1 MNRIVL
7 IGAAAILAFVA
18 SATQGAAGN
27 LKSYEGASWYQK
39 YLSVVSGQAT
49 PLCSGNSGDVTV
61 PPFGSNIDAS
71 HECGSQSET
80 SIAIDPFAPGNVI
93 AGSHEIVPA
102 SVEISRAA
110 AELLRVFRREGQGD
124 IVREMINRTD
134 LRLPRVGQPQLRAF
148 GCNAIVLPPGY
159 ATGAR
164 P

>member
-61 PPFGSNIDAS
+61 PPFGSNFDAS
-71 HECGSQSET
+71 QN
-80 SIAIDPFAPGNVI
+80 ADRRARRR
-93 AGSHEIVPA
+93 
-102 SVEISRAA
+102 SRST
-110 AELLRVFRREGQGD
+110 RSRR
-124 IVREMINRTD
+124 
-134 LRLPRVGQPQLRAF
+134 
-148 GCNAIVLPPGY
+148 
-159 ATGAR
+159 AT
-164 P
+164 